1 MICFL
6 HVQRNI
12 APNMYS
18 DAWFRIFAVHTLL
31 PPAPSPP
38 SAPLSSLLCR
48 WQGSQVVFSVHC
60 CCFVASFHFT
70 RHLRMHFNIFVLLSM
85 ENWLQ
90 ILYEMCIA
98 WADLYVAIVA
108 IKMRTM
114 QVLCIEVYFR
124 TADRSTH
131 DN

>member
-1 MICFL
+1 MCNETSRQTCTAMLGF
-6 HVQRNI
+6 V
-12 APNMYS
+12 Y
-18 DAWFRIFAVHTLL
+18 
-31 PPAPSPP
+31 
-38 SAPLSSLLCR
+38 LLCIHCYR
-48 WQGSQVVFSVHC
+48 QRLHRRRRRCHHYCVVGKAAKLYSLYIVVVVIF
-60 CCFVASFHFT
+60 ASFHFT
-70 RHLRMHFNIFVLLSM
+70 RHVRMHFNIFVLLSM

-114 QVLCIEVYFR
+114 QVLCIEAYFR